1 MRSFPLSERAS
12 TLEVHTYACAV
23 RTALRRGKVFL
34 GADRL
39 LGLRLPA
46 GAWIDA
52 YKDATETI
60 LKSVGLD
67 RYAITSLAVAPR
79 PGDADA
85 SDAIYTIRY
94 RAAVIVLIQD
104 GATVPMEL
112 EVGLDDI
119 VDVPPVNPRHL
130 VTAAKS
136 SVALD
141 MPLEVARKLVVHPAR
156 TLFLALRP
164 GRSLDVVLEKLE
176 ATKEVKFEK
185 PKPWEPRLEDL
196 EGYGDAKQWALD
208 LIVDL
213 NDWRQDRIRWD
224 DVSSGLLLS
233 GPPGTGKT
241 MFAAAVARSC
251 GANFI
256 AASSAQWQSKGH
268 LGDMLKAMR
277 RSFREAELSAPTI
290 LLIDEFDSIGDRAAF
305 TGHNVDYNTEV
316 VNAMLELLDGAAG
329 RNGVVV
335 IGATNYPHKV
345 DPALRRP
352 GRLDRHFALELPD
365 LETRAQIV
373 KLHLG
378 DQQIAVEDL
387 RTIAIATVGRSGAD
401 LKQYIADAKRKAR
414 RQKRPVEAADIL
426 GLVPPVKP
434 LEGDE
439 RRIAS
444 IHESGHVVVG
454 LELSVAEI
462 RLLVVVRQKVAGQS
476 TRGYVEWNVPPPSF
490 KNRQSY
496 LDRIATLLG
505 GIAAEKVFFGEHFDG
520 AGGFVGSDLQ
530 LATELAT
537 VMVAAFGMGDT
548 MAYTHA
554 PTPELL
560 QRLRENDAD
569 VRQQVE
575 RVLSDQL
582 ARACE
587 IVERNRAGIDR
598 LVSVLEEREVIPG
611 DEVRAIVVRDAD
623 SPLEAAGSSTKEQA
637 KRSRRDKGQRSSM
650 L

>member
-67 RYAITSLAVAPR
+67 RYAITSLAAAPR
-79 PGDADA
+79 PGEADA

-164 GRSLDVVLEKLE
+164 GRSLGVVLEKLE

-268 LGDMLKAMR
+268 LGDMLRAMR
-277 RSFREAELSAPTI
+277 RSFREAELDGPTI
-290 LLIDEFDSIGDRAAF
+290 LLIDEIDSLGDRGSF
-305 TGHNVDYNTEV
+305 SGHNAEYNTEV
-316 VNAMLELLDGAAG
+316 VNAMLELLDGSAA
-329 RNGVVV
+329 RSGVVV

-373 KLHLG
+373 KLHLAP
-378 DQQIAVEDL
+378 QQIAAEDL
-387 RTIAIATVGRSGAD
+387 RTVATATVGRSGAD
-401 LKQYIADAKRKAR
+401 LKQYVADAKRKAR
-414 RQKRPVEAADIL
+414 RQTRPVEAADIL
-426 GLVPPVKP
+426 ALVPAVRL
-434 LEGDE
+434 LEGEE
-439 RRIAS
+439 RRIAC
-444 IHESGHVVVG
+444 IHESGHAVVG

-462 RLLVVVRQKVAGQS
+462 NALVVVKRSVSGQS
-476 TRGYVEWNVPPPSF
+476 TQGYVQWQIPPTGF
-490 KNRQSY
+490 RNRQTY
-496 LDRIATLLG
+496 LDKLAMLLG
-505 GIAAEKVFFGEHFDG
+505 GIAAEKVFFGGHFDG
-520 AGGFVGSDLQ
+520 AGGFIGSDLQ
-530 LATELAT
+530 LATDLAT

-560 QRLRENDAD
+560 QRLRENDTD

-587 IVERNRAGIDR
+587 IVNGNRAGIDR
-598 LVSVLEEREVIPG
+598 LVAALEKREVISG
-611 DEVRAIVVRDAD
+611 SEVQAIVAGNPISVPKATG
-623 SPLEAAGSSTKEQA
+623 SPT
-637 KRSRRDKGQRSSM
+637 
-650 L
+650 